1 MKTLFI
7 HGREDIRLEDVPTPE
22 PGPGEVRL
30 RIAYVGVCGS
40 DLHYYFN
47 GANGAFVVEEPM
59 APGHEVSG
67 VVDLDPS
74 GKLASGTPVTVH
86 PATFGEPIPGIEDKR
101 HLFPGGSYL
110 GSASTHP
117 HTQGGMSEF
126 LIVKDFMV
134 RPLPAGMDLRVAAL
148 AEPLGVALH
157 GINVAG
163 GVEGKSV
170 VVSGSGPIGL
180 LAAAAAVAKGAAE
193 VVSTDVLAGPLD
205 RARRLGARPVR
216 VGGAGADGVD
226 ASGETG
232 GEGTAGET
240 GGEGTAG
247 GAGGEGTAGG
257 AGGAELPR
265 GHFDVA
271 LECSGIPAAVSAT
284 IEAVRPA
291 GVHAQIGMMGAGP
304 QPIALAT
311 LIAKEIQLRGCF
323 RFNTEI
329 DEAIELLAARPEIAD
344 VVVTHVFA
352 GNSADSAIEAFT
364 TAKDSDASG
373 KVLVDMRG

>member
-7 HGREDIRLEDVPTPE
+7 HGREDIRLEDIPTPE

-134 RPLPAGMDLRVAAL
+134 RPLPAGMDLHVAAL

-163 GVEGKSV
+163 GVEGKRV

-216 VGGAGADGVD
+216 VGGAGCADVD
-226 ASGETG
+226 ASDG
-232 GEGTAGET
+232 
-240 GGEGTAG
+240 AG
-247 GAGGEGTAGG
+247 GAGTSGGE
-257 AGGAELPR
+257 ELPR

-344 VVVTHVFA
+344 VVVTHVFK
-352 GNSADSAIEAFT
+352 GDSADSAVEAFT

>member
-216 VGGAGADGVD
+216 VGGAGA
-226 ASGETG
+226 
-232 GEGTAGET
+232 GTT
-240 GGEGTAG
+240 S
-247 GAGGEGTAGG
+247 G

-344 VVVTHVFA
+344 VVVTHVFRGDSA
-352 GNSADSAIEAFT
+352 NSAVEAFT

>member
-7 HGREDIRLEDVPTPE
+7 HGREDIRLEDVPMPE

-67 VVDLDPS
+67 VVDFDPS

-163 GVEGKSV
+163 GVEGKRV

-216 VGGAGADGVD
+216 VGGAGGADVD
-226 ASGETG
+226 ASDGAG
-232 GEGTAGET
+232 GA
-240 GGEGTAG
+240 GTAG
-247 GAGGEGTAGG
+247 GAGA
-257 AGGAELPR
+257 AELPR

-271 LECSGIPAAVSAT
+271 LECSGIPAAVSAI

>member
-7 HGREDIRLEDVPTPE
+7 HGREDIRLENVPTPE

-67 VVDLDPS
+67 VVDFDPS
-74 GKLASGTPVTVH
+74 GKLDPGTPVTVH
-86 PATFGEPIPGIEDKR
+86 PATFGDPIPGIEDKR

-134 RPLPAGMDLRVAAL
+134 RPLPEGMDLRVAAL

-163 GVEGKSV
+163 GVEGKRV

-205 RARRLGARPVR
+205 RAHQLGARPVR
-216 VGGAGADGVD
+216 VGGAG
-226 ASGETG
+226 S
-232 GEGTAGET
+232 
-240 GGEGTAG
+240 
-247 GAGGEGTAGG
+247 
-257 AGGAELPR
+257 AELPR

-304 QPIALAT
+304 QPIALAM

-344 VVVTHVFA
+344 VVVTHVFR
-352 GNSADSAIEAFT
+352 GDSADSAVEAFT
-364 TAKDSDASG
+364 TARDSDASG

>member
-67 VVDLDPS
+67 VVDFDPS
-74 GKLASGTPVTVH
+74 GKLDPGTPVTVH
-86 PATFGEPIPGIEDKR
+86 PATFGDPIPGIEDKR

-134 RPLPAGMDLRVAAL
+134 RPLPEGMDLRVAAL

-163 GVEGKSV
+163 GVEGKKV

-205 RARRLGARPVR
+205 RAHQLGARPVR
-216 VGGAGADGVD
+216 VGGAG
-226 ASGETG
+226 S
-232 GEGTAGET
+232 
-240 GGEGTAG
+240 
-247 GAGGEGTAGG
+247 
-257 AGGAELPR
+257 AELPR

-352 GNSADSAIEAFT
+352 GNSADSAVEAFT
-364 TAKDSDASG
+364 TARDSDASG

>member
-7 HGREDIRLEDVPTPE
+7 HGREDIRLEDVPMPE

-67 VVDLDPS
+67 VVDFDPS

-216 VGGAGADGVD
+216 VGGAGCADVD
-226 ASGETG
+226 ASDGAG
-232 GEGTAGET
+232 GA
-240 GGEGTAG
+240 GTAG
-247 GAGGEGTAGG
+247 GE
-257 AGGAELPR
+257 ELPR

-344 VVVTHVFA
+344 VVVTHVFK
-352 GNSADSAIEAFT
+352 GDSADSAVEAFT

>member
-216 VGGAGADGVD
+216 VGGAGA
-226 ASGETG
+226 
-232 GEGTAGET
+232 GTASE
-240 GGEGTAG
+240 AG
-247 GAGGEGTAGG
+247 GAGT

-344 VVVTHVFA
+344 VVVTHVFK
-352 GNSADSAIEAFT
+352 GDSADSAVKAFT

>member
-216 VGGAGADGVD
+216 VGGAGA
-226 ASGETG
+226 
-232 GEGTAGET
+232 GTT
-240 GGEGTAG
+240 S
-247 GAGGEGTAGG
+247 G

-344 VVVTHVFA
+344 VVVTHVFR
-352 GNSADSAIEAFT
+352 GDSADSAVEAFT

>member
-7 HGREDIRLEDVPTPE
+7 HGREDIRLEDVPMPE

-67 VVDLDPS
+67 VVDFDPS

-134 RPLPAGMDLRVAAL
+134 RPLPEGMDLRVAAL

-216 VGGAGADGVD
+216 VGGAGGAD
-226 ASGETG
+226 ASGG
-232 GEGTAGET
+232 AGAA
-240 GGEGTAG
+240 GTAG
-247 GAGGEGTAGG
+247 GAGGKGTAGG
-257 AGGAELPR
+257 AGGKGTAGGAGAAELPR
-265 GHFDVA
+265 GHFDIA
-271 LECSGIPAAVSAT
+271 LECSGIPAAVSAI

>member
-7 HGREDIRLEDVPTPE
+7 HGREDIRLENVPTPE

-67 VVDLDPS
+67 VVDFDPS
-74 GKLASGTPVTVH
+74 GKLDPGTPVTVH
-86 PATFGEPIPGIEDKR
+86 PATFGDPIPGIEDKR

-134 RPLPAGMDLRVAAL
+134 RPLPEGMDLRVAAL

-163 GVEGKSV
+163 GVEGKRV

-205 RARRLGARPVR
+205 RAHQLGARPVR
-216 VGGAGADGVD
+216 VGGAGDAGSAD
-226 ASGETG
+226 AQ
-232 GEGTAGET
+232 
-240 GGEGTAG
+240 G
-247 GAGGEGTAGG
+247 GAGE
-257 AGGAELPR
+257 ELPR

-344 VVVTHVFA
+344 VVVTHVFR
-352 GNSADSAIEAFT
+352 GDSADSAVEAFT
-364 TAKDSDASG
+364 TARDSDASG

>member
-30 RIAYVGVCGS
+30 RIAYVGVCVS

-67 VVDLDPS
+67 VVDFDPS
-74 GKLASGTPVTVH
+74 GKLDPGTPVTVH
-86 PATFGEPIPGIEDKR
+86 PATFGDPIPGIEGKR

-134 RPLPAGMDLRVAAL
+134 RPLPEGMDLRVAAL
-148 AEPLGVALH
+148 AERLGVALH

-163 GVEGKSV
+163 GVEGKRV

-205 RARRLGARPVR
+205 RARQLGARPVR
-216 VGGAGADGVD
+216 VGGAGGAGSAGDAGSAD
-226 ASGETG
+226 AQ
-232 GEGTAGET
+232 
-240 GGEGTAG
+240 G
-247 GAGGEGTAGG
+247 GAGE
-257 AGGAELPR
+257 ELPR

-352 GNSADSAIEAFT
+352 GNSADSAVEAFT

>member
-67 VVDLDPS
+67 VVDFDPS

-163 GVEGKSV
+163 GVEGKRV

-216 VGGAGADGVD
+216 VGGAG
-226 ASGETG
+226 
-232 GEGTAGET
+232 
-240 GGEGTAG
+240 
-247 GAGGEGTAGG
+247 
-257 AGGAELPR
+257 GAELPR

-271 LECSGIPAAVSAT
+271 LECSGIPAAVSAI

-352 GNSADSAIEAFT
+352 GNSADSAVEAFT

>member
-7 HGREDIRLEDVPTPE
+7 HGREDIRLEDVPMPE

-67 VVDLDPS
+67 VVDFDPS

-163 GVEGKSV
+163 GVKGKSV

-216 VGGAGADGVD
+216 VGGAGAD
-226 ASGETG
+226 ASGGAG
-232 GEGTAGET
+232 GA
-240 GGEGTAG
+240 GTAG
-247 GAGGEGTAGG
+247 GAGGKGTAGG
-257 AGGAELPR
+257 AGGKGTAGRADAAELPR

-344 VVVTHVFA
+344 VVVTHVFR
-352 GNSADSAIEAFT
+352 GDSADSAIEAFT

>member
-30 RIAYVGVCGS
+30 CIAYVGVCGS

-163 GVEGKSV
+163 GVEGKRV

-216 VGGAGADGVD
+216 VGGAGA
-226 ASGETG
+226 
-232 GEGTAGET
+232 
-240 GGEGTAG
+240 
-247 GAGGEGTAGG
+247 
-257 AGGAELPR
+257 AELPR

-271 LECSGIPAAVSAT
+271 LECSGIPAAVSAI

-352 GNSADSAIEAFT
+352 GNSADSAVEAFT

>member
-134 RPLPAGMDLRVAAL
+134 RPLPAGMDLHVAAL

-163 GVEGKSV
+163 GVEGKRV

-232 GEGTAGET
+232 GEGT
-240 GGEGTAG
+240 
-247 GAGGEGTAGG
+247 

-344 VVVTHVFA
+344 VVVTHVFK
-352 GNSADSAIEAFT
+352 GDSADSAVEAFT

>member
-7 HGREDIRLEDVPTPE
+7 HGREDIRLEDVPMPE

-67 VVDLDPS
+67 VVDFDPS

-216 VGGAGADGVD
+216 VGGAGA
-226 ASGETG
+226 
-232 GEGTAGET
+232 
-240 GGEGTAG
+240 
-247 GAGGEGTAGG
+247 
-257 AGGAELPR
+257 AELPR

-352 GNSADSAIEAFT
+352 GNSADSAVEAFT

>member
-7 HGREDIRLEDVPTPE
+7 HGREDIRLENVPTPE

-67 VVDLDPS
+67 VVDFDPS
-74 GKLASGTPVTVH
+74 GKLDPGTPVTVH
-86 PATFGEPIPGIEDKR
+86 PATFGDPIPGIEDKR

-134 RPLPAGMDLRVAAL
+134 RPLPEGMDLRVAAL

-163 GVEGKSV
+163 GVEGKRV

-205 RARRLGARPVR
+205 RAHQLGARPVR
-216 VGGAGADGVD
+216 VGGAG
-226 ASGETG
+226 S
-232 GEGTAGET
+232 
-240 GGEGTAG
+240 
-247 GAGGEGTAGG
+247 
-257 AGGAELPR
+257 AELPR

-344 VVVTHVFA
+344 VVVTHVFR
-352 GNSADSAIEAFT
+352 GDSADSAVEAFT
-364 TAKDSDASG
+364 TARDSDASG

>member
-67 VVDLDPS
+67 VVDFDPS
-74 GKLASGTPVTVH
+74 GKLDPGTPVTVH
-86 PATFGEPIPGIEDKR
+86 PATFGDPIPGIEDKR

-134 RPLPAGMDLRVAAL
+134 RPLPEGMDLRVAAL

-163 GVEGKSV
+163 GVEGKRV

-205 RARRLGARPVR
+205 RAHQLGARPVR
-216 VGGAGADGVD
+216 VGGAG
-226 ASGETG
+226 S
-232 GEGTAGET
+232 
-240 GGEGTAG
+240 
-247 GAGGEGTAGG
+247 
-257 AGGAELPR
+257 AELPR

-304 QPIALAT
+304 QPIARAT

-344 VVVTHVFA
+344 VVVTHVFR
-352 GNSADSAIEAFT
+352 GDSADSAVEAFT
-364 TAKDSDASG
+364 TARDSDASG

>member
-67 VVDLDPS
+67 VVDFDPS

-163 GVEGKSV
+163 GVEGKRV

-216 VGGAGADGVD
+216 VGGAGGADVD
-226 ASGETG
+226 ASDGAG
-232 GEGTAGET
+232 GARTAGET
-240 GGEGTAG
+240 GA
-247 GAGGEGTAGG
+247 
-257 AGGAELPR
+257 AELPR

-271 LECSGIPAAVSAT
+271 LECSGIPAAVSAI

-352 GNSADSAIEAFT
+352 GNSADSAVEAFT

>member
-134 RPLPAGMDLRVAAL
+134 RPLPAGMDLHVAAL

-163 GVEGKSV
+163 GVEGKRV

-216 VGGAGADGVD
+216 VGGAGCADVD
-226 ASGETG
+226 ASDG
-232 GEGTAGET
+232 
-240 GGEGTAG
+240 AG
-247 GAGGEGTAGG
+247 GAGT
-257 AGGAELPR
+257 AGGAELPC

-344 VVVTHVFA
+344 VVVTHVFK
-352 GNSADSAIEAFT
+352 GDSADSAVEAFT
-364 TAKDSDASG
+364 TAKDSDVSG

>member
-67 VVDLDPS
+67 VVDFDPS
-74 GKLASGTPVTVH
+74 GKLDPGTPVTVH
-86 PATFGEPIPGIEDKR
+86 PATFGDPIPGIEDKR

-134 RPLPAGMDLRVAAL
+134 RPLPEGMDLRVAAL

-163 GVEGKSV
+163 GVEGKKV

-205 RARRLGARPVR
+205 RAHQLGARPVR
-216 VGGAGADGVD
+216 VGGAG
-226 ASGETG
+226 S
-232 GEGTAGET
+232 
-240 GGEGTAG
+240 
-247 GAGGEGTAGG
+247 
-257 AGGAELPR
+257 AELPR

-291 GVHAQIGMMGAGP
+291 GIHAQIGMMGAGP

-344 VVVTHVFA
+344 VVVTHVFR
-352 GNSADSAIEAFT
+352 GDSADSAVEAFT
-364 TAKDSDASG
+364 TARDSDASG

>member
-67 VVDLDPS
+67 VVDFDPS
-74 GKLASGTPVTVH
+74 GKLDPGTPVTVH
-86 PATFGEPIPGIEDKR
+86 PATFGDPIPGIEDKR

-134 RPLPAGMDLRVAAL
+134 RPLPEGMDLRVAAL

-163 GVEGKSV
+163 GVEGKRV

-205 RARRLGARPVR
+205 RAHQLGARPVR
-216 VGGAGADGVD
+216 VGGAG
-226 ASGETG
+226 S
-232 GEGTAGET
+232 
-240 GGEGTAG
+240 
-247 GAGGEGTAGG
+247 
-257 AGGAELPR
+257 AELPR

-344 VVVTHVFA
+344 VVVTHVFR
-352 GNSADSAIEAFT
+352 GDSADSAVEAFT
-364 TAKDSDASG
+364 TARDSDASG

>member
-67 VVDLDPS
+67 VVDFDPS
-74 GKLASGTPVTVH
+74 GKLDPGTPVTVH
-86 PATFGEPIPGIEDKR
+86 PATFGDPIPGIEDKR

-134 RPLPAGMDLRVAAL
+134 RPLPEGMDLRVAAL

-163 GVEGKSV
+163 GVEGKRV

-205 RARRLGARPVR
+205 RAHQLGARPVR
-216 VGGAGADGVD
+216 VGGAGDAGSAD
-226 ASGETG
+226 AQ
-232 GEGTAGET
+232 
-240 GGEGTAG
+240 G
-247 GAGGEGTAGG
+247 GAGE
-257 AGGAELPR
+257 ELPR

-344 VVVTHVFA
+344 VVVTHVFR
-352 GNSADSAIEAFT
+352 GDSADSAVEAFT
-364 TAKDSDASG
+364 TARDSDASG

>member
-67 VVDLDPS
+67 VVDFDPS
-74 GKLASGTPVTVH
+74 GKLDPGTPVTVH
-86 PATFGEPIPGIEDKR
+86 PATFGDPIPGIEDKR

-134 RPLPAGMDLRVAAL
+134 RPLPEGMDLRVAAL

-163 GVEGKSV
+163 GVEGKRV

-205 RARRLGARPVR
+205 RAHQLGARPVR
-216 VGGAGADGVD
+216 VGGAG
-226 ASGETG
+226 S
-232 GEGTAGET
+232 
-240 GGEGTAG
+240 
-247 GAGGEGTAGG
+247 
-257 AGGAELPR
+257 AELPR

-304 QPIALAT
+304 QPIALAM

-344 VVVTHVFA
+344 VVVTHVFR
-352 GNSADSAIEAFT
+352 GDSADSAVEAFT
-364 TAKDSDASG
+364 TARDSDASG